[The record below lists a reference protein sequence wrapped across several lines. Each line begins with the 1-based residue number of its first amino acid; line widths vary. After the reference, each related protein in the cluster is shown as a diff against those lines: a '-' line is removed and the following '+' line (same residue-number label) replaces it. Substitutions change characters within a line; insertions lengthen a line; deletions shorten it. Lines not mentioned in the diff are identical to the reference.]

1 MPHRT
6 WRLRFRRGSIVYFPQ
21 HITDPPQRP
30 CRFAPAR
37 EDEDSAMNFEELYH
51 FLFETMPGIGIL
63 VGGGLVIS
71 IIVCLILERKT
82 RKQYKNHEKT
92 EDDWS
97 LFDDDDED
105 EGK

>member
-1 MPHRT
+1 MN
-6 WRLRFRRGSIVYFPQ
+6 V
-21 HITDPPQRP
+21 
-30 CRFAPAR
+30 
-37 EDEDSAMNFEELYH
+37 NFEEIYH
-51 FLFETMPGIGIL
+51 FLFETMPGIGVL
-63 VGGGLVIS
+63 VGIGLLAS
-71 IIVCLILERKT
+71 IIVCVILERKT